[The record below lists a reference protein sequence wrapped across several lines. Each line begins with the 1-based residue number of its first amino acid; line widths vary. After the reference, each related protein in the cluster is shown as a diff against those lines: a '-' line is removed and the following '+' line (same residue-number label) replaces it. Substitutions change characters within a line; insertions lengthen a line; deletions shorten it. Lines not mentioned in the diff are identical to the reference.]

1 MGALH
6 IGIVYHSIFC
16 IRPIPI
22 SIAAVLQAASTSNL
36 PGSET
41 TVFSLSYYVYAST
54 LYGYITLSDKQSIS
68 TLESESVAAVAMLN
82 NALAG
87 RNRSA
92 SDVSRFRLSSVQL
105 RNHEVGYFVFDFD
118 PLLWAVRV
126 MICVEIFCIGGKC
139 SVVLCLKNR
148 KSGGVSSLID
158 RKFGGPQIPIPSRY
172 HLIKFPTFVTFMN
185 RLFQN
190 KIYN

>member
-22 SIAAVLQAASTSNL
+22 SIAAVLQAASTPNL

-41 TVFSLSYYVYAST
+41 TVFSLSSYAST
-54 LYGYITLSDKQSIS
+54 LYGFITLSDKQSIS
-68 TLESESVAAVAMLN
+68 PLESESVAADAMLN

-92 SDVSRFRLSSVQL
+92 SDVSRFRLSSVKL
-105 RNHEVGYFVFDFD
+105 RNHKVGYFD

-126 MICVEIFCIGGKC
+126 MICVDIFCIGGKC

-148 KSGGVSSLID
+148 KSGGVSSLKPRAFLMHVHMQHVSD
-158 RKFGGPQIPIPSRY
+158 
-172 HLIKFPTFVTFMN
+172 
-185 RLFQN
+185 
-190 KIYN
+190 

>member
-1 MGALH
+1 MLLGVLITNIRYSMRPCVLYGRAS
-6 IGIVYHSIFC
+6 YHSIFC
-16 IRPIPI
+16 NRPIPI
-22 SIAAVLQAASTSNL
+22 SIAAVPQAVSTSNL

-41 TVFSLSYYVYAST
+41 TLLSLSCCISYI
-54 LYGYITLSDKQSIS
+54 YGFITLVDKQSNS

-105 RNHEVGYFVFDFD
+105 RNHEVGYFD

-126 MICVEIFCIGGKC
+126 MVCVATFCIGGKC

-148 KSGGVSSLID
+148 KYGSVSSLITRNANKAVLVELQSYGD
-158 RKFGGPQIPIPSRY
+158 QPKTEGPLIPR
-172 HLIKFPTFVTFMN
+172 
-185 RLFQN
+185 
-190 KIYN
+190 

>member
-22 SIAAVLQAASTSNL
+22 SIAAVLQAASTPNL

-41 TVFSLSYYVYAST
+41 TVFSLSSYAST
-54 LYGYITLSDKQSIS
+54 LYGFITLSDKQSIS

-105 RNHEVGYFVFDFD
+105 RNHEVGYFD

-148 KSGGVSSLID
+148 KSGGVSSLSYMFIHMTTHAHD
-158 RKFGGPQIPIPSRY
+158 AHVQ
-172 HLIKFPTFVTFMN
+172 V
-185 RLFQN
+185 
-190 KIYN
+190 